1 MIYKLGYNLPKAEIN
16 KRVMAYDANQIRITQ
31 LLEFA
36 NAEKARCEASIE
48 NLTKDYAKALDQNLQ
63 LNEQLRR
70 YKEVLYRGPIGL
82 STKTRIS
89 MIDEANQA
97 EIARLQAEI
106 IQLRGKYNRLCEA
119 NSLDD
124 VVWGKTWTE
133 MEKQQTEIARLKAKL
148 ELCRESLI
156 ECRVCSMMPGEVEK
170 ITTEALAAIE
180 RRDGE

>member
-1 MIYKLGYNLPKAEIN
+1 
-16 KRVMAYDANQIRITQ
+16 

-36 NAEKARCEASIE
+36 NAEKARYEASME

-89 MIDEANQA
+89 MIDEANQ
-97 EIARLQAEI
+97 
-106 IQLRGKYNRLCEA
+106 
-119 NSLDD
+119 
-124 VVWGKTWTE
+124 
-133 MEKQQTEIARLKAKL
+133 TEITQLKAKL

-170 ITTEALAAIE
+170 ITTEALASIE

>member
-1 MIYKLGYNLPKAEIN
+1 MITKLPWRVIDLKYGSYIQGADHDELSVAETITKN
-16 KRVMAYDANQIRITQ
+16 DAEFIVMACNAYGANQT
-31 LLEFA
+31 
-36 NAEKARCEASIE
+36 
-48 NLTKDYAKALDQNLQ
+48 
-63 LNEQLRR
+63 
-70 YKEVLYRGPIGL
+70 
-82 STKTRIS
+82 
-89 MIDEANQA
+89 

-133 MEKQQTEIARLKAKL
+133 MEKQQSEIAQLKAKL
-148 ELCRESLI
+148 ELCRESFI